1 MWTISHTLRPNG
13 EVLEGNPAQP
23 DVYIPIT
30 RENYR
35 DYHKMLLDAAID
47 TLNP

>member
-1 MWTISHTLRPNG
+1 MRPNG

-23 DVYIPIT
+23 DEYIPIT

-35 DYHKMLLDAAID
+35 DYHKMLVDTAIAA
-47 TLNP
+47 LNP